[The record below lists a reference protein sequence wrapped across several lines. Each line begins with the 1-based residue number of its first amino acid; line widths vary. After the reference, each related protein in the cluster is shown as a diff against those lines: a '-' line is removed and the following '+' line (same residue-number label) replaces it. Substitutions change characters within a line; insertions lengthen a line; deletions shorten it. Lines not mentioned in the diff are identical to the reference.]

1 MPQTV
6 FIQYGHADEISELVN
21 ERWQS
26 IARTSS
32 KSQNVKELSGNLNNV
47 AKRLQEFTSGIET
60 GRGNTEY
67 KKSIQKCYDAYK
79 SQQKFTS
86 EYLVE
91 EYYPFRELLDKIE
104 RKTEKYKN
112 AKTNLEV
119 GMATIDWCI
128 ENHMVQQGYT
138 ALDETV
144 KTFLCEKSVF
154 RKRKNFGE
162 R

>member
-1 MPQTV
+1 MMP
-6 FIQYGHADEISELVN
+6 INYNRSL
-21 ERWQS
+21 
-26 IARTSS
+26 
-32 KSQNVKELSGNLNNV
+32 LP
-47 AKRLQEFTSGIET
+47 
-60 GRGNTEY
+60 
-67 KKSIQKCYDAYK
+67 
-79 SQQKFTS
+79 

-138 ALDETV
+138 ALDATV
-144 KTFLCEKSVF
+144 KTFLCEKIGVSQEEEFWREMIVKRICTSLYSVIEGLV
-154 RKRKNFGE
+154 KRWNINLKNGRSFEGK
-162 R
+162 RTV